1 MSALKTDIR
10 YILYAYIAVVKIETA
25 SPLIYSIINTK
36 KMSKTN
42 KTTQKSLTNYFNV
55 ELTRN
60 INKTRA
66 DCFIYDPG
74 NRRAYFAIYPET
86 GDEFVVKCPKEQV
99 TLYLR
104 PTPETKPCV
113 RISTDVSIPILK
125 SNLQKAVR
133 RFESEVAMASAA
145 AILWYGKEGFSELVR
160 RLGIIYIEDVCL
172 IDHYC
177 IVCWLMIASA
187 KSYVPSYLDEWILIQ
202 IAGDL
207 ARTNHVYE
215 DDKHPTNREGMV
227 FDSGEVDKQYKNV
240 HELQTSN
247 DAIKCVYLRSL
258 YGGMKGDMVMLQR
271 SVNNYIDRNRN
282 EPFNTSC
289 WEEIERCVPDELEI
303 LSVAIDFHPLPHMLS
318 WIEKQISPERQV
330 SKDTIKHMIWF
341 VYSGVN
347 YRKKW
352 TMDKSNEYSARP
364 EFREISIY
372 VKEFIDKIIL

>member
-1 MSALKTDIR
+1 MPECAGGLREVPSL
-10 YILYAYIAVVKIETA
+10 
-25 SPLIYSIINTK
+25 
-36 KMSKTN
+36 
-42 KTTQKSLTNYFNV
+42 TQQSLTNYFNV
-55 ELTRN
+55 ELKHN
-60 INKTRA
+60 VNKTRR

-74 NRRAYFAIYPET
+74 NRRAYFTTYPEP

-104 PTPETKPCV
+104 PTLETKTSV
-113 RISTDVSIPILK
+113 RIPTDVSIPILK

-133 RFESEVAMASAA
+133 RFESDIAMASAA
-145 AILWYGKEGFSELVR
+145 AILWYGKDGFIELVR

-177 IVCWLMIASA
+177 IVCWLMMASA

-207 ARTNHVYE
+207 ARTTHVYE
-215 DDKHPTNREGMV
+215 DV
-227 FDSGEVDKQYKNV
+227 DSHSGDVNKIHKNV

-271 SVNNYIDRNRN
+271 SVCNYINGDESYNV
-282 EPFNTSC
+282 SC

-318 WIEKQISPERQV
+318 WIEKQSNV
-330 SKDTIKHMIWF
+330 SRDTIKQMIWF

-364 EFREISIY
+364 EFQIIKPY
-372 VKEFIDKIIL
+372 IQTFIDNNICL